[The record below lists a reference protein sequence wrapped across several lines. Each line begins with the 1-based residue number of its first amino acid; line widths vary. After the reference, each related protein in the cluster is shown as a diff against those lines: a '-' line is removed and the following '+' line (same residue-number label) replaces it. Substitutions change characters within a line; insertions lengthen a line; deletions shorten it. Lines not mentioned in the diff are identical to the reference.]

1 MKCNYLPLG
10 QTCSPATALRNLS
23 LRKYAF
29 PFDWIISSPAQICD
43 AIITNFNGF
52 HESLKLSD
60 DKQYVVDSHGF
71 LFPHDYPTIQQPNI
85 YINESDE
92 IGGIQQH
99 IIADGWESHIPII
112 QEKYKRRVARF
123 HEIMKSPEPVI
134 ALYAGEISAIQGFKE
149 AFLKIYGK
157 SNIWYAVL
165 SEEIIQDDE
174 NARLLREENISLC
187 DPEEI
192 LVDEND
198 NMFIDKVAQAN
209 LWMDAILKIHLKI

>member
-1 MKCNYLPLG
+1 
-10 QTCSPATALRNLS
+10 
-23 LRKYAF
+23 
-29 PFDWIISSPAQICD
+29 
-43 AIITNFNGF
+43 
-52 HESLKLSD
+52 
-60 DKQYVVDSHGF
+60 
-71 LFPHDYPTIQQPNI
+71 
-85 YINESDE
+85 
-92 IGGIQQH
+92 
-99 IIADGWESHIPII
+99 
-112 QEKYKRRVARF
+112 
-123 HEIMKSPEPVI
+123 MKSPEPVI
-134 ALYAGEISAIQGFKE
+134 ALYAGEISAIQRFKE

-157 SNIWYAVL
+157 SNIWYVVL